1 MSTRSPISTQVE
13 NSRAMLVLNDGP
25 ERSVERNIAASNL
38 CRNADLVV
46 KDAIRGSKAVEA
58 DHVHIDNSL
67 RIIAQVLFDPDL
79 LEVLEERAR
88 TEIPRSS
95 WKVVGDGLRFERIRC
110 CAPRD
115 MPLRSM
121 EQFAGAINWL
131 LRTLDQEL

>member
-1 MSTRSPISTQVE
+1 MSTRSPVSTQVE
-13 NSRAMLVLNDGP
+13 TSRNALVLNDGP
-25 ERSVERNIAASNL
+25 ERRLERNIAASNL

-46 KDAIRGSKAVEA
+46 KDAIRGSKAAEA

-79 LEVLEERAR
+79 LEILEERAR

-131 LRTLDQEL
+131 LRTLEQEL

>member
-1 MSTRSPISTQVE
+1 MSTRSPVSTQVE
-13 NSRAMLVLNDGP
+13 TSRNVLVLNDGP
-25 ERSVERNIAASNL
+25 ERSLERNIAASNL

-88 TEIPRSS
+88 TEIPRSL

-131 LRTLDQEL
+131 LRTLEQEL